1 MDLSES
7 WSGAG
12 SSGDC
17 HTVTMEEGPH
27 MPHELVV
34 GKSLAPIPD
43 GSAQE
48 DKENVWMTPIQETGP
63 HYPDELA
70 NK

>member
-12 SSGDC
+12 SSAEC

-27 MPHELVV
+27 MPHELVI
-34 GKSLAPIPD
+34 GKSLVPIPD
-43 GSAQE
+43 GGDQE
-48 DKENVWMTPIQETGP
+48 DKENEWMTPIQEKGP

-70 NK
+70 K